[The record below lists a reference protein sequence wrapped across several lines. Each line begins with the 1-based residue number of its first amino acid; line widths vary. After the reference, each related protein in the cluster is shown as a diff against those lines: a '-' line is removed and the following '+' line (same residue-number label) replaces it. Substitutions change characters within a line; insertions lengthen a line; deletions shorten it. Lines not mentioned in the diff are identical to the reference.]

1 MSRRA
6 VIPLHVGGF
15 LGPFGGGVLPVLIP
29 QLREAFDAS
38 SADVTFAI
46 PAYLVPFAVFLL
58 VSGTIGERLG
68 RRRVVRVAYVVYAA
82 SMLGSAFAPTL
93 VLFNVARALQGA
105 SNAFTTPLLM
115 AGLADVVRP
124 AALGRSI
131 GTFAGVQAG
140 AVSFAPLIGGLCG
153 AISWRLAF
161 IAPAIVA
168 LLLVLVPPPRGA
180 GAAAADANL
189 RALVSR
195 RVGLLC
201 AGAFVGYL
209 GLTGLAFLV
218 ALRAAD
224 ALALGSVARG
234 LVVATYGAAGLAL
247 GSVAGRLV
255 ERIGTV
261 RTASLGAIA
270 SAVFVAPLGIA
281 PNALALAAL
290 WTLAGAGSAFVWA
303 GLNTAAVEAVP
314 QNRSGAVSVFSSF
327 KFLGNAAAPII
338 WLPLYDRSAGLPFAA
353 AAVLSLAV
361 PALAARLGVTPRA
374 R

>member
-1 MSRRA
+1 LSRRA

-29 QLREAFDAS
+29 QLRDEFHAS
-38 SADVTFAI
+38 SAAVTFAI
-46 PAYLVPFAVFLL
+46 PAYLVPFALCLL

-93 VLFNVARALQGA
+93 LVFNVARAFQGV

-115 AGLADVVRP
+115 AGLADVVP
-124 AALGRSI
+124 AAALGRSI

-153 AISWRLAF
+153 AVSWRLAF

-168 LLLVLVPPPRGA
+168 LVLVLVPPPRGA
-180 GAAAADANL
+180 GAAGADANL
-189 RALVSR
+189 RSLVDR

-209 GLTGLAFLV
+209 CLTGLAFLV

-247 GSVAGRLV
+247 GSFGGRLV
-255 ERIGTV
+255 VRVGTV
-261 RTASLGAIA
+261 RTASLGAIV
-270 SAVFVAPLGIA
+270 SAVFVAPLGVA
-281 PNALALAAL
+281 SSAFSLAAL
-290 WTLAGAGSAFVWA
+290 WTLAGAGSALVWA

-314 QNRSGAVSVFSSF
+314 SNRSGAVSVFSSF
-327 KFLGNAAAPII
+327 KFLGNAAGPLV
-338 WLPLYDRSAGLPFAA
+338 WLPLYDRAAGLPFAVA
-353 AAVLSLAV
+353 AAVSLTI
-361 PALAARLGVTPRA
+361 PAIAARLGVTPRA
-374 R
+374 S